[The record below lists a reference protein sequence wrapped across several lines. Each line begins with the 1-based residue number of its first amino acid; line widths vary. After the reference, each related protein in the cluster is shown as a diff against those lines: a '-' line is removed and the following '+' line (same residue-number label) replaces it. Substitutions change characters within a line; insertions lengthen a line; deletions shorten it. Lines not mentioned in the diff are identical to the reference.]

1 MPPEVPLERVLQS
14 VLDGTT
20 VDWEAIERAAPDGD
34 ARELL
39 RCLRELADVA
49 QAHSHLGAE
58 ASHALEPSA
67 SPGAS
72 MAASLVEALAGL
84 AAAGDAVRVEEG
96 RPWGR
101 FTLRE
106 KLGEGSFGA
115 VYRAWDPQLERDIA
129 IKLIHPD
136 IARRDAPGTRVL
148 REGRV
153 VAKVRHENV
162 VTVFG
167 VESHDDHVGLCMEYV
182 EGCTIDD
189 VVRSQGVLSSAEA
202 TIVGQRVCAAL
213 AAVHAADLVHRDVKA
228 RNVMREDATGRIVL
242 MDFGSGLKVQPG
254 QDTSVPIAGT
264 PLYMAPEVLLGDPP
278 SPRSD
283 VYSVGVLLY
292 YLTTLGFP
300 IEGSSLDE
308 IREAHRDGNRR
319 FLTERRPDVPASFAR
334 IVERALDANP
344 SNRQS
349 NAASLLHDLT
359 TLAVTS
365 AVAEERSWRRV
376 TAMIRA
382 HAPKVFALIAAL
394 AVGTMGMGFL
404 NSWSYNYIL
413 GIEGSFVHD
422 TPLSWA
428 RWGLKSMVA
437 PLVVSASMWLFGL
450 VVLELCRLIRKIS
463 PRIDA
468 LTWAASRRI
477 QAVLSRTGYTL
488 VEALAFAT
496 VALSFLF
503 FFVAYFGYFAELALA
518 VGTTVSSATDRQLR
532 LLSPSNEPQQQ
543 LYRQVFTL
551 GLAAMS
557 GAWVFVRRLGH
568 ERGESVRAGIVAAG
582 AVPIGLVLM
591 LLSHPYRIL
600 LWNEAERVQS
610 HGSICYLVAEA
621 NGSGQLFCPTDVKRT
636 RVVTLSEGSLI
647 RSGEVE
653 SIFTPYSGPQLA
665 GGR

>member
-1 MPPEVPLERVLQS
+1 MPPEAPLERVLES
-14 VLDGTT
+14 VPDGKTA
-20 VDWEAIERAAPDGD
+20 DWDAIEHAASDDD

-39 RCLRELADVA
+39 RCLRQLAAVA
-49 QAHSHLGAE
+49 DAHRQLGAE
-58 ASHALEPSA
+58 ASSNEGSS
-67 SPGAS
+67 SPPQAS
-72 MAASLVEALAGL
+72 MEASFVRALDAL
-84 AAAGDAVRVEEG
+84 AAADDAPRVEDG

-106 KLGEGSFGA
+106 KLGEGSFGE

-136 IARRDAPGTRVL
+136 IARRDAPGARVL

-153 VAKVRHENV
+153 VAKVKHENV

-167 VESHDDHVGLCMEYV
+167 VESHDDQVGLCMEYV
-182 EGCTIDD
+182 EGSTIDD
-189 VVRSQGVLSSAEA
+189 VVKSQGALSAAEA
-202 TIVGQRVCAAL
+202 AGVGQRVCGAL

-264 PLYMAPEVLLGDPP
+264 PLYMAPEVLLGDAP

-292 YLTTLGFP
+292 YLVSLRFP

-308 IREAHRDGNRR
+308 IREAHRTGDRR
-319 FLTERRPDVPASFAR
+319 FLAERRPEVPAAFAR
-334 IVERALDANP
+334 VVERALDANP
-344 SNRQS
+344 ANRQS

-359 TLAVTS
+359 TLVASS
-365 AVAEERSWRRV
+365 ADAEERSWRRV
-376 TAMIRA
+376 RIVMRA
-382 HAPKVFALIAAL
+382 HGPKALALIALSAI
-394 AVGTMGMGFL
+394 GTMAMGFL
-404 NSWSYNYIL
+404 NSWSYNYML
-413 GIEGSFVHD
+413 GIEGNFVRD
-422 TPLSWA
+422 TPLTWA
-428 RWGLKSMVA
+428 RWGVKSMVA
-437 PLVVSASMWLFGL
+437 PLVVSASLWLFGL
-450 VVLELCRLIRKIS
+450 VVLELCSLTRKIS

-468 LTWAASRRI
+468 LSWAASRRI
-477 QAVLSRTGYTL
+477 QVALSRTGYTL

-503 FFVAYFGYFAELALA
+503 FAVVYFGYFAELALA
-518 VGTTVSSATDRQLR
+518 VGTTVSSATERQLR

-557 GAWVFVRRLGH
+557 GAWLFVWRVGA
-568 ERGESVRAGIVAAG
+568 ERNERVRPVTVGAG
-582 AVPIGLVLM
+582 AVPMVLVLM

-600 LWNEAERVQS
+600 LWNEAERVRS
-610 HGSICYLVAEA
+610 EGSVCYLVAEA
-621 NGSGQLFCPTDVKRT
+621 QGSAQLFCPTDAKRT
-636 RVVTLSEGSLI
+636 RVVTLLDGALV

-653 SIFTPYSGPQLA
+653 SIFTPYSGPLLA
-665 GGR
+665 SGR